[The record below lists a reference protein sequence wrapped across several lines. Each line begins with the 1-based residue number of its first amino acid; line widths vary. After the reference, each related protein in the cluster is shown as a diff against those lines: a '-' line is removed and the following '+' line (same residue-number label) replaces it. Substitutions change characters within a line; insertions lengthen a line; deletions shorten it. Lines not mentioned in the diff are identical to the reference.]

1 VNKRALAGVGGKAS
15 LKQLSAH
22 PAAEGRGNRKIAN
35 LALYMSR
42 PNSPLTERPSCNHS
56 ASFAVLSLQVQ
67 RDAISGY
74 NSRLYGSKSFIMP
87 KVT

>member
-1 VNKRALAGVGGKAS
+1 MNKRALAGVGGKAS

-42 PNSPLTERPSCNHS
+42 TEQPADRTSICNHS

-74 NSRLYGSKSFIMP
+74 NSRLYGSKSIIMP

>member
-15 LKQLSAH
+15 FKQLSAH
-22 PAAEGRGNRKIAN
+22 PAAEGRGNRKIA
-35 LALYMSR
+35 ALYMSR

-74 NSRLYGSKSFIMP
+74 NSRLYGSKSIIMP